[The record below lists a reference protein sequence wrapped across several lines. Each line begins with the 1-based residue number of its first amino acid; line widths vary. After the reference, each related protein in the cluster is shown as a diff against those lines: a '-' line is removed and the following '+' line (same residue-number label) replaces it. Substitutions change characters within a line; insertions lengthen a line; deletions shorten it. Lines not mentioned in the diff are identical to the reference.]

1 VGRRLTVGAFQF
13 AASSD
18 PERNLAALE
27 RGMGQASKRGIRLL
41 ATQAGM
47 KRTSAPDWLVEACI
61 WWMEI
66 VVSPPS
72 FGRRGRIQHSSR
84 LCRPQRD

>member
-47 KRTSAPDWLVEACI
+47 KRTSAPDWSVEACI
-61 WWMEI
+61 WWMGSASDSGS
-66 VVSPPS
+66 V
-72 FGRRGRIQHSSR
+72 GK
-84 LCRPQRD
+84 